1 MAAENYILI
10 SFKIIPIPYNLRSS
24 LIHLII
30 ILVSSLIG
38 SLWIF
43 QESEN
48 KSTSLSIMCVCI
60 FIKKSFHV
68 KLQNDN
74 NLNWKNTKPNLIIE
88 NKIIFL
94 CLFSREILKII
105 IPTRPLPHPCN
116 FNHIGRTFDL
126 ALSR

>member
-1 MAAENYILI
+1 MAAENYKLI

-48 KSTSLSIMCVCI
+48 KSTSLSIMCVWI
-60 FIKKSFHV
+60 FIKKTFHV

-74 NLNWKNTKPNLIIE
+74 NLNWDEHKT
-88 NKIIFL
+88 
-94 CLFSREILKII
+94 
-105 IPTRPLPHPCN
+105 
-116 FNHIGRTFDL
+116 
-126 ALSR
+126 